1 MPELGTRA
9 LKLSVDGT
17 DYSDAV
23 SVVRVDSAESD
34 SDFVSF
40 ANAAAGGARK
50 YVLTMTLKQDTS
62 SASLWRKMWDS
73 AGDEVDV
80 IVRPNGGTTP
90 GATTPT
96 FAGTVVMSGPDGTL
110 LGGEANKSATARFTT
125 EVSWEFLAKPVLD
138 ETA

>member
-1 MPELGTRA
+1 MPELGTRS
-9 LKLSVDGT
+9 LRLSVDGT

-23 SVVRVDSAESD
+23 SVVRVDAAESD

-40 ANAAAGGARK
+40 AAAAAGGARV
-50 YVLTMTLKQDTS
+50 YTLVLTMVQNTTA
-62 SASLWRKMWDS
+62 ASLWRKMWDS

-90 GATTPT
+90 GASTPT
-96 FAGTVVMSGPDGTL
+96 FAGTVIMSEPDGTL
-110 LGGEANKSATARFTT
+110 LGGEANKSGTARFLT

>member
-23 SVVRVDSAESD
+23 SVCRVDAAESE

-40 ANAAAGGARK
+40 ADAAAGGART
-50 YVLTMTLKQDTS
+50 YTLNLTLKQDTT
-62 SASLWRKMWDS
+62 SASLWRKIWDS
-73 AGDEVDV
+73 AGDEADI
-80 IVRPNGGTTP
+80 IVRPNAGSAA
-90 GATTPT
+90 GANTPT
-96 FAGTVVMSGPDGTL
+96 FAGSCIISEPDGTL
-110 LGGEANKSATARFTT
+110 LGGEANKSGTARFTS